1 MIKDDKRGEKTMKD
15 AKKTTTILVRRG
27 LGEAKYYACDE
38 GGNPIMG
45 FNKLSD
51 VRKRW
56 EKEIQWGYVK
66 LVRELDKTPDM
77 KIINETIKSLH
88 GILRAYTRKKD

>member
-1 MIKDDKRGEKTMKD
+1 MKD

-66 LVRELDKTPDM
+66 LVRELDKTPDT
-77 KIINETIKSLH
+77 KRIDEIINALH
-88 GILRAYTRKKD
+88 GILRAYTQKKH